1 MNGANAVYLNG
12 VTKKGPVEWGNTD
25 GVRKRDQLNG
35 VINGV
40 AKNRPDE
47 WSNKKGTS

>member
-1 MNGANAVYLNG
+1 MGQQKRDLLNQG
-12 VTKKGPVEWGNTD
+12 E
-25 GVRKRDQLNG
+25 RDQLNA

-40 AKNRPDE
+40 AKKRPDEWGKCRLFE